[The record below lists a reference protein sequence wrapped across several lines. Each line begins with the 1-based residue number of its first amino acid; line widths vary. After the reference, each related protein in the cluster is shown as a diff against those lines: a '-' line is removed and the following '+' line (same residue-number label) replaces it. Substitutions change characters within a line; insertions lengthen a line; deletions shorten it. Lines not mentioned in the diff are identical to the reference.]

1 MFVFCFLCCAHRAL
15 LLSHSFVYGVA
26 REHQGRQQ
34 TTHSSSLAIMSFQDF
49 SSSRRTVNGVTA
61 TSTAA
66 GAANRLTSSA
76 PLSGNSAGSGAT
88 SGSRSGSSGGALA
101 QISEVLLQ
109 YQRNVGILEKIVQSL
124 TVQSRQKQF
133 KPLSFHNEEL
143 SLQYK
148 AQVDVVGQL
157 EDKVRRL
164 LSTMQQKADVSVGN
178 SNSINSDSNRTA
190 VIKLQRDFERVQ
202 ARANALIQ
210 GMTKLDKELRQQ
222 AANASKNNTTALD
235 YEQQLLQ
242 QQQQSQQPLD
252 HYQQVQL
259 QLHHDRLA
267 EEIMREREEEIRNI
281 NRGMHQVNEI
291 YKDLAHIV
299 GSQQEQIDQIE
310 TQMEESRA
318 NAESGLKQVE
328 RANEK
333 YGNSQCVVS

>member
-1 MFVFCFLCCAHRAL
+1 MKKQTLIEFAFTL
-15 LLSHSFVYGVA
+15 L
-26 REHQGRQQ
+26 R
-34 TTHSSSLAIMSFQDF
+34 SSIF
-49 SSSRRTVNGVTA
+49 TK
-61 TSTAA
+61 
-66 GAANRLTSSA
+66 
-76 PLSGNSAGSGAT
+76 
-88 SGSRSGSSGGALA
+88 
-101 QISEVLLQ
+101 
-109 YQRNVGILEKIVQSL
+109 RNVGILEKIVQSL
-124 TVQSRQKQF
+124 TVQSRQQQF
-133 KPLSFHNEEL
+133 KPLSFHSEEL

-157 EDKVRRL
+157 EDKVRQL
-164 LSTMQQKADVSVGN
+164 LSTMPQKTDVTAGYN
-178 SNSINSDSNRTA
+178 SSSDSNRTA

-210 GMTKLDKELRQQ
+210 GMTKLEKELRQQ
-222 AANASKNNTTALD
+222 AANASKNNTAALA
-235 YEQQLLQ
+235 YEQQLL

-252 HYQQVQL
+252 HYQQVQI

-310 TQMEESRA
+310 TQMEDSRA

-333 YGNSQCVVS
+333 YGTTQCVVS